1 MSFKKIMPL
10 LIILVLF
17 IIGPTYAIYMLGSA
31 EAGSTVSAPYQGQF
45 NGTRDNT
52 ITTLAILKPI
62 SLIIGIVILIVAI
75 GWLTKHHRL

>member
-31 EAGSTVSAPYQGQF
+31 ETGSSVNASYQGQF
-45 NGTRDNT
+45 NGTRTNT
-52 ITTLAILKPI
+52 ITTLSIIKMI
-62 SLIIGIVILIVAI
+62 SMIIGIVILIVAV
-75 GWLTKHHRL
+75 GWITKQYRF